1 MLAPEIRQER
11 NKILQCIRHIV
22 KKNFFG
28 IEGSSSDVKTNA
40 EATDGVE
47 GVSPDAYS
55 NNEQSRTTKGEEQ
68 TPSSSDAIIDNVCI

>member
-28 IEGSSSDVKTNA
+28 IEGSSSDVKTNT
-40 EATDGVE
+40 EATNGVE
-47 GVSPDAYS
+47 GVSPDVYS
-55 NNEQSRTTKGEEQ
+55 NNEQSRTKGEEQ
-68 TPSSSDAIIDNVCI
+68 TPSSSDAIIDDVCV

>member
-1 MLAPEIRQER
+1 M
-11 NKILQCIRHIV
+11 V

-28 IEGSSSDVKTNA
+28 IKGSSSDVKTNT
-40 EATDGVE
+40 EITDAVE

-68 TPSSSDAIIDNVCI
+68 TPSSSDAIIDDVCV